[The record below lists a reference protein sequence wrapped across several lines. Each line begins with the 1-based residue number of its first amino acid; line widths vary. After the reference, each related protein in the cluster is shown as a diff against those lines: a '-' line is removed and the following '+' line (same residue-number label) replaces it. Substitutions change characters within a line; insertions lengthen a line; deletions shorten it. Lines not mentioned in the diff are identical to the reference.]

1 MSTLRQLRKLVL
13 GETWS
18 LPLGVAL
25 ALGAAGL
32 LRAIDGLHGWWH
44 HAGGF
49 VLLGLVAVALTASLT
64 PFLLRGR
71 GPWPRRRG

>member
-1 MSTLRQLRKLVL
+1 MSALRQLRKLVF

-25 ALGAAGL
+25 ALAAAGIV
-32 LRAIDGLHGWWH
+32 RALDGSHGWWH

-49 VLLGLVAVALTASLT
+49 VLLGLVALALSLS
-64 PFLLRGR
+64 LAGALRAH
-71 GPWPRRRG
+71 RR

>member
-1 MSTLRQLRKLVL
+1 MSETLKQLRKLVL

-25 ALGAAGL
+25 ALGAVGIY
-32 LRAIDGLHGWWH
+32 RALDGDDGWWK

-49 VLLGLVAVALTASLT
+49 ILLGLVALALTASLAGA
-64 PFLLRGR
+64 LRA
-71 GPWPRRRG
+71 RRG

>member
-18 LPLGVAL
+18 LPLGVAV
-25 ALGAAGL
+25 ALGAAGIV
-32 LRAIDGLHGWWH
+32 RAVDGDDGWWH

-49 VLLGLVAVALTASLT
+49 ILLGLVALALTASLAGA
-64 PFLLRGR
+64 LRAHR
-71 GPWPRRRG
+71 S